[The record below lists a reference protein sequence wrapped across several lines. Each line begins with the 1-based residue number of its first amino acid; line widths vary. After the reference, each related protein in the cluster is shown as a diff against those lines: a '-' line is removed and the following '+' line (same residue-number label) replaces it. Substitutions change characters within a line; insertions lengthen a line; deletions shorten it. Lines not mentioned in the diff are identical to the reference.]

1 MLQTTVGSGSGPGSG
16 SITAGG
22 SRSSNSNNSPNV
34 INDGGGTSAGGMG
47 CGANDEQCVELKE
60 LVVLVNE
67 HRVVRFFFLLFF
79 IYFYFCLK
87 PLY

>member
-67 HRVVRFFFLLFF
+67 HRVVRFFFFVSFF
-79 IYFYFCLK
+79 FVFF
-87 PLY
+87 